1 MKFSHLFYTAVQVAL
16 ICALLWLSNL
26 VVAYLGLPVPG
37 SVLGLGILALLL
49 MTGVIPEKIV
59 AFGAAWLMA
68 DMLLFFIP
76 PVVAVL
82 KYRDLLAST
91 GIGLFAILI
100 FGTATVMVGTAW
112 VVDRVFAFEHRRAQE
127 KHHA

>member
-1 MKFSHLFYTAVQVAL
+1 VKFSHWLYTIVQVAL
-16 ICALLWLSNL
+16 ICALLWFCNL
-26 VVAYLGLPVPG
+26 VVSYLDLPVPG

-49 MTGVIPEKIV
+49 ITGVIPERIV

-82 KYRDLLAST
+82 KYRELLAST
-91 GIGLFAILI
+91 GFGLFAILI
-100 FGTATVMVGTAW
+100 FGTSTVMIGTAW
-112 VVDRVFAFEHRRAQE
+112 VVDRVFAFEHRRFQDKKNA
-127 KHHA
+127 